1 MSDPVAPEV
10 GWQRIGVLR
19 PFAIR
24 DFRLLWF
31 GMSVSLFGD
40 GVFFVALVWQ
50 AYELTGSPGKVA
62 LIGLAWTGPMVA
74 LLLVGGVISDRF
86 DRRLVMIV
94 SDVIRACAVI
104 VLGLL
109 AVTGRIELWH
119 LVVLVAAYGAGD
131 ALFPGAFSAL
141 VPQLVP
147 AEQLVQANSVD
158 QLVRP
163 LMLLMIGPAVGGLVV
178 AAAGAG
184 TAFLLDAGT
193 FAASTCALALMR
205 SRPARQAGPAA
216 AGMLAEIREGFRFV
230 RSEMWIWGTLV
241 CASLFLLV
249 YVGPWDVLVPYVVK
263 NELGATARDLGFVY
277 AASGLGAVLAAV
289 VMAQRRLPRR
299 PITFMYVG
307 FTLEVAM
314 LIVYGVAGVVWH
326 MLIAAFVAGVCIA
339 SANVVWMTLLQRRVP
354 GHLLGRVSSLD
365 WLISIS
371 LTPISFALIGPIAD
385 AVGVQV
391 TLVAAGLIGSVI
403 TVSFLFLP
411 GMRDL
416 ERKPAAA

>member
-1 MSDPVAPEV
+1 VSEPVVPEV
-10 GWQRIGVLR
+10 GWRRIGVLR

-50 AYELTGSPGKVA
+50 AYELTDSPGKVA

-86 DRRLVMIV
+86 DRRLVMIA
-94 SDVIRACAVI
+94 SDVIRACAVA

-109 AVTGRIELWH
+109 AVTGSIELWH

-131 ALFPGAFSAL
+131 ALFPGAFNAL

-163 LMLLMIGPAVGGLVV
+163 LMLLMIGPAVGGVVV

-184 TAFLLDAGT
+184 AAFLLDAGT
-193 FAASTCALALMR
+193 FAASTLALALMR
-205 SRPARQAGPAA
+205 SRPARQTAAAA

-249 YVGPWDVLVPYVVK
+249 YLGPWDVLVPYVVK

-277 AASGLGAVLAAV
+277 AASGVGAVLAAA

-299 PITFMYVG
+299 AITFMYVS

-314 LIVYGVAGVVWH
+314 LIVYGVAGAVWH

-385 AVGVQV
+385 AVGVQE

-403 TVSFLFLP
+403 TISFLFLP

-416 ERKPAAA
+416 ERKPAPA